1 MICLINNDTIVFG
14 PASWNLSA
22 FLEQLIIAGYDVTGG
37 VLYGPDRTA
46 MGPLPDAEPAVK
58 TDLGEYALLPV
69 VEVDEPAPDGKI
81 LAGRKPVIAGNCV
94 EWRPIWA
101 DGPPMPSAPTLE
113 ETQASRK
120 AEATMLREQRRARGV
135 LFGTARLA
143 AMPEDQ
149 GTYGDSITYLSWKPE
164 GTRIRWKA
172 TTGWIEVDLPT
183 LRAAAEA
190 VGDFIEALFD
200 AEHAHHI
207 ALDALTSAEAVR
219 AYDINAGW
227 PE

>member
-1 MICLINNDTIVFG
+1 MICYVNNDIIVFG
-14 PASWNLSA
+14 PASWDLSA
-22 FLEQLIIAGYDVTGG
+22 LLEQLIIAGYDVTGG

-58 TDLGEYALLPV
+58 TDLGGFTLLPV
-69 VEVDEPAPDGKI
+69 VEVDEQTPDGKI
-81 LAGRKPVIAGNCV
+81 LAGREPVIAGNCV
-94 EWRPIWA
+94 ELRPVWA
-101 DGPPMPSAPTLE
+101 DAPPLPPAPTLE
-113 ETQASRK
+113 ETQAARK
-120 AEATMLREQRRARGV
+120 AEVTMLRDQRRARGV
-135 LFGTARLA
+135 LFGAARLA

-149 GTYGDSITYLSWKPE
+149 GTYGDSITYLGWKPE
-164 GTRIRWKA
+164 GTRIKWKA
-172 TTGWIEVDLPT
+172 ATEWIEVDLLT

-207 ALDALTSAEAVR
+207 AIDALASVAAVR
-219 AYDINAGW
+219 AYDITAGW

>member
-14 PASWNLSA
+14 PTSWNLSA
-22 FLEQLIIAGYDVTGG
+22 LLEQLIIAGYDVTGG

-58 TDLGEYALLPV
+58 ADLGEFTLLPV

-81 LAGRKPVIAGNCV
+81 PAGREPVIAGDRV
-94 EWRPIWA
+94 ELRPIWA
-101 DGPPMPSAPTLE
+101 DAPPLPPAPTLE
-113 ETQASRK
+113 ETQAARK
-120 AEATMLREQRRARGV
+120 AEATMLRDQRRARGV
-135 LFGTARLA
+135 LFGTSRLA

-164 GTRIRWKA
+164 GTRIKWKA
-172 TTGWIEVDLPT
+172 ATGWIEVDLAT
-183 LRAAAEA
+183 LRTAAEA

-200 AEHAHHI
+200 VEHAHHI
-207 ALDALTSAEAVR
+207 AIDALPSVEAVL
-219 AYDINAGW
+219 AYDITTGW